1 RSLNPPPWRSLQ
13 PAINAPPA
21 IVALLGDP
29 QTTTDLADL
38 LALAQ
43 PHLGLPQHPD
53 RLLGRVVLPC
63 HFVLLSKLKIAG
75 SLTLALAPIAGSRPD
90 PRSPAGR
97 QHRQV
102 PHLPA
107 R

>member
-1 RSLNPPPWRSLQ
+1 MVLPLKVLQ
-13 PAINAPPA
+13 PTRLIDFQAAINAPPA

-53 RLLGRVVLPC
+53 RLLRRVVLPC

-75 SLTLALAPIAGSRPD
+75 SLTLALAPIAGSRPVFPEQ
-90 PRSPAGR
+90 PRKCCCTPI
-97 QHRQV
+97 
-102 PHLPA
+102 
-107 R
+107 